1 MIARDSALTERANV
15 FHYARKVKTK
25 DELNG
30 EEIGLQEYSSWSDT
44 KQTGQNPTAMK
55 RKIADVSP
63 VVPQKK
69 KKVSG
74 PPQVKNAVQTLN
86 EYKAGFENWRS
97 QKISLREG
105 FKKKK
110 SAEFSAL

>member
-1 MIARDSALTERANV
+1 MTED
-15 FHYARKVKTK
+15 VKMDEEVNKEKTN

-30 EEIGLQEYSSWSDT
+30 DEVGLQEYSSWSDT

-86 EYKAGFENWRS
+86 EYKAGFENGWS
-97 QKISLREG
+97 QKISRINYYFNGNIMILLNLSPQ
-105 FKKKK
+105 F
-110 SAEFSAL
+110 

>member
-1 MIARDSALTERANV
+1 MDEEVN
-15 FHYARKVKTK
+15 KEKTM

-30 EEIGLQEYSSWSDT
+30 EEIDLQEYSSWSDT

-97 QKISLREG
+97 QKISLINY
-105 FKKKK
+105 
-110 SAEFSAL
+110 